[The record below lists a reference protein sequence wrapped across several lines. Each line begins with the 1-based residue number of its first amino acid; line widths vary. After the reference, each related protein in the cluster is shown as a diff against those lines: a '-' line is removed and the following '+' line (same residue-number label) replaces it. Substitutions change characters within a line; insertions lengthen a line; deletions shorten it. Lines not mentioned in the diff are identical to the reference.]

1 MWLDFARVLKPVST
15 RPVPTRSRRIITR
28 PEARQV
34 WFRASVRAGQNRVEF
49 KAYPPQALV
58 VAAAEPVTIVVEV
71 VATFLLSPFFS
82 RNITI
87 MNHYCL
93 MFFLCFTLPFVFCDV
108 EMHSGRSTQ
117 ILHSFYEERNLTT
130 VMVKAEQTLS
140 TSKNFLMHG
149 SCTNKD
155 ISISQSRESASGIP
169 EYIVQIVNTCVSE
182 CAPYDIH
189 LRCGW
194 FASARVINPRLF
206 KRLSYDDCLVNGGKP
221 LAFSQIVRFTYSNSF
236 LYPLAFKSAKFC
248 STPK

>member
-1 MWLDFARVLKPVST
+1 MNKGCHCSPVTFTLDFTSHARCSVVLSVD
-15 RPVPTRSRRIITR
+15 
-28 PEARQV
+28 
-34 WFRASVRAGQNRVEF
+34 ASSIDRNVKKTGSQKIMLIRER
-49 KAYPPQALV
+49 K
-58 VAAAEPVTIVVEV
+58 
-71 VATFLLSPFFS
+71 

-108 EMHSGRSTQ
+108 EMHS
-117 ILHSFYEERNLTT
+117 
-130 VMVKAEQTLS
+130 
-140 TSKNFLMHG
+140 G

-221 LAFSQIVRFTYSNSF
+221 LAFSQIIRFTYSNSF